1 MNRSTGKF
9 AMKRV
14 IAAAFVA
21 LTLAACSESA
31 TAPESSPVPAQPA
44 SFSAALPGTNV
55 SINSGSCTLISS
67 STGEVRC
74 SYDIAN
80 PDGILINIWPEA
92 HLVMNYQC
100 VNSSTG
106 KIQSSGTG
114 SRWIYGAVT
123 VTDVH
128 PTATN
133 TQLSTATLPNDY
145 VRKDTKRNT
154 CKGKQT
160 LVITNYAMDY
170 FDVYVDNYYSGQP
183 YTEYAFGCLG
193 SEDWGFGCE
202 VI

>member
-1 MNRSTGKF
+1 MNRI
-9 AMKRV
+9 

-21 LTLAACSESA
+21 LTLAACSETTTEPTTSRV
-31 TAPESSPVPAQPA
+31 SAQPA

-55 SINSGSCTLISS
+55 SINSLSCSLISA

-74 SYDIAN
+74 SYDITN

-92 HLVMNYQC
+92 HLTMNYQC
-100 VNSSTG
+100 VSPSTG
-106 KIQSSGTG
+106 KIQSTG
-114 SRWIYGAVT
+114 VGARWAYAAST

-128 PTATN
+128 PTADN
-133 TQLSTATLPNDY
+133 LQLSTATLPNDY
-145 VRKDTKRNT
+145 VRKDTRRNT

-170 FDVYVDNYYSGQP
+170 FDVYVDNWYDGQP
-183 YTEYAFGCLG
+183 AAEYVFGCLG
-193 SEDWGFGCE
+193 SKDWGLGCE